1 MLCSLPPSASPSCL
15 LPPATP
21 GPLINTCS
29 INSNR
34 TVFRHVYTALNAPA
48 EAPCADFSWTSE
60 PQLKLHHVETMKI
73 SVPWAQ
79 RTPSELILLSA
90 ALGCLSLPGSR
101 GERPQSLESNAVN
114 ESLAKSRHT
123 RNVDV
128 SLMPIDCELSSW
140 SAWTTCDPCQKKRH
154 KPGRLSMSQP
164 ASQHSSLRVC
174 YALALSGHHHSLQG
188 HWLQGYQNLS
198 TGILRCLSPII
209 STPLSPIL
217 SLVPGAGL
225 LTIFFADLIPVLPV
239 SAFQDKRPSGVPC
252 KGAWYRHAYLLRP
265 SQFNGEPCNFSDKE
279 VEDCVTSRPCRS
291 QVQCEGFVCAQT
303 GRCVNRR
310 LLCNGDND
318 CGDQSDEANCRR
330 IYKKCQHEMDQYWA
344 IGRLAS
350 GINLFTNSFEGPVL
364 DHRYYAGGCSPH
376 YILNTRFRKPYNVET
391 YTPQTQGKYEFV
403 LTEYESYSDF
413 ERSITEREKSMS
425 SSGFG
430 VKIPGI
436 FEIGISSASANGK
449 HFIRRIKRF
458 SHTKS
463 TFLHAR
469 SDLEVARYK
478 LKPRSL
484 MLHYELLQRVKLL
497 PLEYS
502 YGEYR
507 DLFRDFGT
515 HYITEAVLGGIYEY
529 TLIMNKEA
537 MERADYSLKDVQ
549 ACAKNDFKIGAA
561 FEEVYVS
568 LGVSVGTCQGILREI
583 KDRNKRDTM
592 VDDLVVLVRGG
603 ASEHITALAYKEL
616 PTADLMQEWGDAVQY
631 NPDIIKIKAE
641 PLYELVTATDF
652 AYSSTVRQN
661 MKRALEEFQKE
672 VSSCHCAP
680 CQGNGVPVLKES
692 RCECICPV
700 GFQGPACEVT
710 YEKRTIR
717 NGAPVLSQAT
727 APARIATA
735 HSRNDV
741 FHSHGQ
747 PVFVC
752 QQEGL
757 PPTLERPDCL

>member
-1 MLCSLPPSASPSCL
+1 
-15 LPPATP
+15 
-21 GPLINTCS
+21 
-29 INSNR
+29 
-34 TVFRHVYTALNAPA
+34 
-48 EAPCADFSWTSE
+48 
-60 PQLKLHHVETMKI
+60 MKI

-114 ESLAKSRHT
+114 ESLTKSRHT

-140 SAWTTCDPCQKKRH
+140 SSWTTCDPCQKKR
-154 KPGRLSMSQP
+154 
-164 ASQHSSLRVC
+164 
-174 YALALSGHHHSLQG
+174 
-188 HWLQGYQNLS
+188 
-198 TGILRCLSPII
+198 
-209 STPLSPIL
+209 
-217 SLVPGAGL
+217 
-225 LTIFFADLIPVLPV
+225 
-239 SAFQDKRPSGVPC
+239 
-252 KGAWYRHAYLLRP
+252 YRHAYLLRP

-376 YILNTRFRKPYNVET
+376 YILNTRFRKPYNVES

-413 ERSITEREKSMS
+413 ERSITERGKSMS

-430 VKIPGI
+430 FKIPGI
-436 FEIGISSASANGK
+436 FEVGISRASAKGK

-469 SDLEVARYK
+469 SDLEVAHYK

-561 FEEVYVS
+561 IEEVYVS

-710 YEKRTIR
+710 SEKNVPIDGKWNCWSDWSPCSGGQKTRQR
-717 NGAPVLSQAT
+717 QCNHPPPQNGGSPCVG
-727 APARIATA
+727 PA
-735 HSRNDV
+735 S
-741 FHSHGQ
+741 
-747 PVFVC
+747 
-752 QQEGL
+752 E
-757 PPTLERPDCL
+757 TLNC